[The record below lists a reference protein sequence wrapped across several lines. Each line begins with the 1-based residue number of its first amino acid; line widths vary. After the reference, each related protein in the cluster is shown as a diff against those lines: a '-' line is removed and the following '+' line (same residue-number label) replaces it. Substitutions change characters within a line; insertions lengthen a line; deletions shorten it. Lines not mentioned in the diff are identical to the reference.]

1 MTDLLELSSRIIDGR
16 TDEPASR
23 VTLECSEVA
32 DGVAVV
38 ESFSNVVVV
47 GTDDGLVLFDTSLA
61 SFANKVLAS
70 LRGWSADPVG
80 TIVYTHGHVD
90 HVGGAAAV
98 LAEAAAAGRP
108 APEVIAH
115 QAVPDRF
122 TRYRATRG
130 YNGWINARQFGGT
143 GLTGDTDG
151 TPVFP
156 GRFVEPTVTYEHT
169 LNISPG
175 GIDMVLHHGRGETD
189 DHTWTWMP
197 DRQAIVVGD
206 LFIWCFPNAG
216 NPQKVQR
223 FPADWA
229 AALRKMLSLR
239 PELMLPAHGLPV
251 AGADRIALVLGDVA
265 GALES
270 LLSQT
275 LAAMNAGLSLNAV
288 LGEVHLDP
296 DLLDR
301 PWLAPVYDEPEFVI
315 RNIWRQYGGWYDG
328 NPSRLKPAADADLAR
343 ELASLTGGTAVL
355 VDRALELCGAGGDTN
370 LRLACHLIDAACS
383 AAPDDAPA
391 AAAAATIYR
400 TRRSAETSLMAR
412 GIFGTAANAAAARAE
427 EPRGQGGHDGHDG
440 QTSA

>member
-1 MTDLLELSSRIIDGR
+1 MANLVELSSRIIDGR

-32 DGVAVV
+32 DGVAMV
-38 ESFSNVVVV
+38 ESFSNVVAVD
-47 GTDDGLVLFDTSLA
+47 TDDGLVLFDTSLA
-61 SFANKVLAS
+61 AFADKVLAA
-70 LRGWSADPVG
+70 LRGWSTDPVD

-90 HVGGAAAV
+90 HVGGAGAV

-108 APEVIAH
+108 APEIVAH

-122 TRYRATRG
+122 TRYRLTRG
-130 YNGWINARQFGGT
+130 YNAWINARQFGGT
-143 GLTGDTDG
+143 GLTGGTDG
-151 TPVFP
+151 APVFP
-156 GRFVEPTVTYEHT
+156 GRFVEPTVTYEHS
-169 LNISPG
+169 LELSPG
-175 GIDMVLHHGRGETD
+175 GVDMVLHHGRGETD

-197 DRQAIVVGD
+197 DRRAIIVGD

-223 FPADWA
+223 YPADWA

-270 LLSQT
+270 LLGQT
-275 LAAMNAGLSLNAV
+275 LEAMNAGLSLDAV
-288 LGEVHLDP
+288 VGEVRLDP

-328 NPSRLKPAADADLAR
+328 TPSRLKPAADAAVGA
-343 ELASLTGGTAVL
+343 ELASLSGGVGVL
-355 VDRALELCGAGGDTN
+355 VDRALELCGTGGDAN

-383 AAPDDAPA
+383 AAPDDPA
-391 AAAAATIYR
+391 AAEAAATIY
-400 TRRSAETSLMAR
+400 TARRAQETSLMAR
-412 GIFGTAANAAAARAE
+412 GIFGTAATTAATRA
-427 EPRGQGGHDGHDG
+427 QG
-440 QTSA
+440 QTPA

>member
-1 MTDLLELSSRIIDGR
+1 MTDLIELSSRIIDGR
-16 TDEPASR
+16 TNEPASR

-32 DGVAVV
+32 DNVAVV
-38 ESFSNVVVV
+38 ESFSNVVAV

-61 SFANKVLAS
+61 AFADKVLAA
-70 LRGWSADPVG
+70 LRGWSSDPVG

-90 HVGGAAAV
+90 HVGGAGAV
-98 LAEAAAAGRP
+98 LAEAAAAGHP
-108 APEVIAH
+108 SPQIVAH
-115 QAVPDRF
+115 QAVPERF
-122 TRYRATRG
+122 TRYRLTRG

-143 GLTGDTDG
+143 GLTGETDG

-156 GRFVEPTVTYEHT
+156 GRFVEPTVTYEHV
-169 LNISPG
+169 LALSPG
-175 GIDMVLHHGRGETD
+175 GVDMRLHHGRGETD

-197 DRQAIVVGD
+197 DRKAIIVGD

-270 LLSQT
+270 LLGQT
-275 LAAMNAGLSLNAV
+275 LEAMNAGLSLDAV
-288 LGEVHLDP
+288 LSEVRLDP
-296 DLLDR
+296 DQLDR
-301 PWLAPVYDEPEFVI
+301 PWLAPVYDEPEFVV

-328 NPSRLKPAADADLAR
+328 NPSRLKPAPDAVVGA
-343 ELASLTGGTAVL
+343 ELAALSGGVHVL
-355 VDRALELCGAGGDTN
+355 VHRALELCSAGGDTN
-370 LRLACHLIDAACS
+370 LRVACHLIDAAS
-383 AAPDDAPA
+383 AAQPA
-391 AAAAATIYR
+391 DVAVAAAAATIYR
-400 TRRSAETSLMAR
+400 TRRTHETSLMAR
-412 GIFGTAANAAAARAE
+412 GIFGTAASEADARA
-427 EPRGQGGHDGHDG
+427 GGTPDP
-440 QTSA
+440 A